1 MKRFYIKNLLAA
13 MLLLCCAIV
22 SAHDFEVGGIFYN
35 ITSSSDL
42 TVEVTYKGNYPNS
55 YNEYSG
61 DVFIPATVT
70 YSSKTYKVTA
80 IGLNAFNDCTGLT
93 SIEIPSGVTTI
104 GESAFIRCTRL
115 TSVTIPNSVTTIG
128 SFAFQ
133 GCTRLT
139 SVTIPNSVTTI
150 GDGAFYKC
158 TGLTSVT
165 IPNSVT
171 TIEDG
176 AFQNCSSLTSIEIP
190 SSVTTIGSGAFQN
203 CSSLSAVYIND
214 LAAWI
219 GVDFGDSYS
228 SPLYYAKEIYLNGT
242 LLKQLVIPE
251 GVEEIP
257 AGIFSGIEFYSV
269 TIPSTVLYIGE
280 YAFSNVT
287 KMIILGNTRIR
298 LAEGS
303 DEFYVPAAKRVYV
316 SSFATHQFGI
326 EYPLLSSLFEVGG
339 AKYVLTSTAN
349 RTCNVI
355 DCNYDNSAVDVAVDS
370 IVAYKGIALTVK
382 NIEPYSF
389 YKNDSIKSVYINND
403 GYVGNSAFYQ
413 CAGINSDVVVKNNGY
428 VGEHA
433 FYQSSLI
440 GLNISNNGYI
450 GNYAFYDCPKM
461 NSTVTVSNKGYVGEY
476 AFSKSTLTGLNIS
489 NDGEIRTSAFRGCT
503 ALAATDISNNGY
515 IGTSAF
521 QGCTALA
528 AADISNN
535 DYIGTSAFQGC
546 TALATLNF
554 GENVGAFYDSA
565 FRDCTSLPNIVIP
578 DFTPSVGASCFQ
590 NCSSLASA
598 VVGMSV
604 KKLNNSV
611 FQSCTSLTNVSIG
624 VNVDTIKNY
633 VFYGCT
639 SLPKI
644 KILPKVESVGD
655 SVFYA
660 CTSLRTVIFDEN
672 TVNDTI
678 YLGSNG
684 ESPMFS
690 SCPLDTVYIG
700 RRLLYSTES
709 SAGYSPFY
717 ENATLRSVHYGNREV
732 AIYPKEYMNCTNLQN
747 VLIGSGINIID
758 DEAFQNCTS
767 LPTILIPN
775 TVDKPLGASSFKNCS
790 ALYKAVIG
798 DSVASIGQSAFESC
812 VSLVDVKVG
821 ARVSDIYASAFKK
834 CSSLPQ
840 ITIPQATN
848 SIKDYVFDDCAKLKY
863 FFLEDGPNA
872 ISLGKNAVTA
882 STNVIGSE
890 CPLFYDCAL
899 DSIYLGRNL
908 SYSLKLEDG
917 YSPFYFN
924 KTLRAV
930 VIGDQATSV
939 HENEFYKCQQ
949 LKYVSVGNGVTA
961 IGNWAFSGCISLD
974 HFLFGEGLETI
985 GKEAFSDCTAV
996 TKIVGSRPVPPV
1008 CGEQALVDINVFN
1021 CTLYVPTASVS
1032 AYQAAEQWKDFF
1044 FVEGAEKTYTLQYVI
1059 DGEVYATYNLVEGAA
1074 IEQPVVPTRDGYT
1087 FSGWSEIPATMPA
1100 GDLTITGSFTLVTY
1114 ALNFVVDG
1122 EVYTTTAMAAG
1133 SAIELPAAPAKEGY
1147 EFIGWTKADAV
1158 VNASNADAVLYTNA
1172 PCTETRYGD
1181 QFTSW
1186 NVLFDGLASTFF
1198 HSEYAE
1204 KESADGLDHYLRVDM
1219 GEGNSVTYFTFTY
1232 TNRNTN
1238 SVYYAPKVIVVEGS
1252 NSANGEYEEIVTLS
1266 GLSNVN
1272 SFVYNSPKIGNGTAY
1287 RYIRYRVTETQYNK
1301 KVYNHP
1307 YFHIGEFGMTD
1318 VELPTTMPAKDVTL
1332 VASYKCVSGPCG
1344 DNATWLFADGVLTI
1358 SGSGAMY
1365 DYEGNDT
1372 PWNSYRFT
1380 DITSVVV
1387 EEGITHIGNSAFRG
1401 FEVATIATLP
1411 STLTSIGVR
1420 SFGGSRNIRV
1430 SIPANVESIGDN
1442 AFNGCTGL
1450 TGELS
1455 ITSVTNIGYQA
1466 FLSCSGI
1473 TSVNLSDNLE
1483 TIGYGAFSR
1492 TGLTC
1497 VTIPEGVTTIPAWA
1511 FDNCSALT
1519 TASLPSTLASIDNY
1533 AFENCAALTSITV
1546 AYATPA
1552 TLGESVFNGIGSD
1565 ATLYVPA
1572 GSKAAYEADENWN
1585 VIPNIVELVNKYQIT
1600 YIVDGEVYAT
1610 EEIVEGSRITPIDAP
1625 EKELYEFVEWTGL
1638 PTTMPAENI
1647 EVVASYKQVAVSIT
1661 INKYGSATY
1670 ASPYALDFSEVSGL
1684 TAYAATG
1691 YNTYT
1696 GIITMTKLNT
1706 AHEGVGLFLNGTPN
1720 TTYVVPIMEDTG
1732 DNTLNLMV
1740 GVLAKTTVNQTTD
1753 DGLYVNFK
1761 YTVAGGSTTPMFY
1774 RYSNG
1779 SSVSAGKAYLQL
1791 PQSWL
1796 PSDASFAIGIRF
1808 EDGFAT
1814 DIDEVETD
1822 AEEVIYY
1829 DLNGLRVQEPVKG
1842 VVYIVNGK
1850 KVIF

>member
-1 MKRFYIKNLLAA
+1 
-13 MLLLCCAIV
+13 
-22 SAHDFEVGGIFYN
+22 
-35 ITSSSDL
+35 
-42 TVEVTYKGNYPNS
+42 
-55 YNEYSG
+55 
-61 DVFIPATVT
+61 
-70 YSSKTYKVTA
+70 
-80 IGLNAFNDCTGLT
+80 
-93 SIEIPSGVTTI
+93 
-104 GESAFIRCTRL
+104 
-115 TSVTIPNSVTTIG
+115 
-128 SFAFQ
+128 
-133 GCTRLT
+133 
-139 SVTIPNSVTTI
+139 
-150 GDGAFYKC
+150 
-158 TGLTSVT
+158 
-165 IPNSVT
+165 
-171 TIEDG
+171 
-176 AFQNCSSLTSIEIP
+176 
-190 SSVTTIGSGAFQN
+190 
-203 CSSLSAVYIND
+203 
-214 LAAWI
+214 
-219 GVDFGDSYS
+219 
-228 SPLYYAKEIYLNGT
+228 
-242 LLKQLVIPE
+242 
-251 GVEEIP
+251 
-257 AGIFSGIEFYSV
+257 
-269 TIPSTVLYIGE
+269 
-280 YAFSNVT
+280 
-287 KMIILGNTRIR
+287 
-298 LAEGS
+298 
-303 DEFYVPAAKRVYV
+303 
-316 SSFATHQFGI
+316 
-326 EYPLLSSLFEVGG
+326 
-339 AKYVLTSTAN
+339 
-349 RTCNVI
+349 
-355 DCNYDNSAVDVAVDS
+355 
-370 IVAYKGIALTVK
+370 
-382 NIEPYSF
+382 
-389 YKNDSIKSVYINND
+389 
-403 GYVGNSAFYQ
+403 
-413 CAGINSDVVVKNNGY
+413 
-428 VGEHA
+428 
-433 FYQSSLI
+433 
-440 GLNISNNGYI
+440 
-450 GNYAFYDCPKM
+450 
-461 NSTVTVSNKGYVGEY
+461 
-476 AFSKSTLTGLNIS
+476 
-489 NDGEIRTSAFRGCT
+489 
-503 ALAATDISNNGY
+503 
-515 IGTSAF
+515 
-521 QGCTALA
+521 
-528 AADISNN
+528 
-535 DYIGTSAFQGC
+535 
-546 TALATLNF
+546 
-554 GENVGAFYDSA
+554 
-565 FRDCTSLPNIVIP
+565 
-578 DFTPSVGASCFQ
+578 
-590 NCSSLASA
+590 
-598 VVGMSV
+598 
-604 KKLNNSV
+604 
-611 FQSCTSLTNVSIG
+611 
-624 VNVDTIKNY
+624 
-633 VFYGCT
+633 
-639 SLPKI
+639 
-644 KILPKVESVGD
+644 
-655 SVFYA
+655 
-660 CTSLRTVIFDEN
+660 
-672 TVNDTI
+672 
-678 YLGSNG
+678 
-684 ESPMFS
+684 
-690 SCPLDTVYIG
+690 TVYIG
-700 RRLLYSTES
+700 RRLLYSKES

-790 ALYKAVIG
+790 SLRQAVIG
-798 DSVASIGQSAFESC
+798 DSVPSIGQSAFESC

-821 ARVSDIYASAFKK
+821 ARVSDIYASAFKN

-872 ISLGKNAVTA
+872 ISLGKNAATA

-939 HENEFYKCQQ
+939 HENEFYKCQK

-996 TKIVGSRPVPPV
+996 TKIVGNRPVPPV

-1074 IEQPVVPTRDGYT
+1074 IEQPAAPTRDGYT

-1100 GDLTITGSFTLVTY
+1100 GDVTITGSFTLVTY

-1133 SAIELPAAPAKEGY
+1133 SAIELPAAPAKDGY
-1147 EFIGWTKADAV
+1147 EFIGWAKADAV

-1172 PCTETRYGD
+1172 PCTNTVYGD

-1186 NVLFDGLASTFF
+1186 NVLFDGQASTFF

-1238 SVYYAPKVIVVEGS
+1238 STYYAPKVIVVEGS

-1266 GLSNVN
+1266 GLSNVD

-1287 RYIRYRVTETQYNK
+1287 RYIRYRVTETQYNT

-1332 VASYKCVSGPCG
+1332 VALYEAKTSFPVYYNTADGLPGADNGSNLVWTSPVMYLDGSNNGIRITVFENNNEDYYNTYAMVALGEMELYDRMGNKIEYTAANVTSNSVQYGEGLEYLCDGDYATYYHSAWNDWNSGSVYPTSDVYWDIQLPQAINSVYVKLVSRDNKRLMPAYIGITEAGTDCDVPALDTSCGEAASYS
-1344 DNATWLFADGVLTI
+1344 FADGVLTI
-1358 SGSGAMY
+1358 SGTGEVTSNKWKRY
-1365 DYEGNDT
+1365 QNL
-1372 PWNSYRFT
+1372 
-1380 DITSVVV
+1380 ITSVVID
-1387 EEGITHIGNSAFRG
+1387 EGITA
-1401 FEVATIATLP
+1401 
-1411 STLTSIGVR
+1411 
-1420 SFGGSRNIRV
+1420 
-1430 SIPANVESIGDN
+1430 IPYN
-1442 AFNGCTGL
+1442 
-1450 TGELS
+1450 
-1455 ITSVTNIGYQA
+1455 A
-1466 FLSCSGI
+1466 FLSCASL
-1473 TSVNLSDNLE
+1473 TSASIPTTLTAISE
-1483 TIGYGAFSR
+1483 GAFSR
-1492 TGLTC
+1492 TGLTS

-1511 FDNCSALT
+1511 FDNCPALAT
-1519 TASLPSTLASIDNY
+1519 VSLPSTLASIDNY

-1546 AYATPA
+1546 ANATPA

-1572 GSKAAYEADENWN
+1572 GSKAAYEAYENWS

-1761 YTVAGGSTTPMFY
+1761 YTVASGSTTPMFY